1 MKVNKKAENKALCSV
16 VRKGQFM
23 ERTLLLQ
30 SLDTFR
36 QNNTRKN
43 YSQTTSQDRTIKVM
57 MKLLHYKKN
66 IEH

>member
-1 MKVNKKAENKALCSV
+1 
-16 VRKGQFM
+16 M
-23 ERTLLLQ
+23 ERTLLLP
-30 SLDTFR
+30 SDDTLS